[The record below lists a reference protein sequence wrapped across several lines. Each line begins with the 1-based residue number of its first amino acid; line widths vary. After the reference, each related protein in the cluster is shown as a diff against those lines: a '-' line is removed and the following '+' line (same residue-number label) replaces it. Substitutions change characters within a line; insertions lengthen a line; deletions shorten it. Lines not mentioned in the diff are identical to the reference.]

1 MIAIEELEAFIQ
13 RRLEGAEVRVSD
25 MTGRGDHFEIEVVSR
40 RFQGMS
46 LLERH
51 RLLHDIVQEAPD
63 ARDIHAVKF
72 KTLTPQER
80 SGRISSS

>member
-1 MIAIEELEAFIQ
+1 MIGIEEFEAYIQ
-13 RRLEGAEVRVSD
+13 RRFEGSEVRVSD
-25 MTGRGDHFEIEVVSR
+25 MTGRGDHFEIEVISP

-51 RLLHDIVQEAPD
+51 KLLHEIVQEAPD